1 MNRILDRVRE
11 PADLRR
17 LTNDELATLAEEIR
31 AEIIDTVQA
40 NGGHLASNLGVVEL
54 TLALHRVFESPRDP
68 IIWDTSN
75 QAYAHKLV
83 TGRADDFKSL
93 RQPGGLS
100 GFAAREESPHDVIG
114 AGHAGTGVSA
124 GAGVALASRVHG
136 DDASV
141 VTVIGDGAFTSGVVF
156 EAMNHAGDLGLPL
169 VLILNDNG
177 MSISP
182 NVGALGRNLG
192 QGRHYDWTPPSPD
205 SRFTPA
211 QRETAPTSPSGS
223 AREFFA
229 AFGFDYVGPM
239 DGHDLGSLEEALQ
252 EAKALRRPVAVHVFT
267 QKGRG
272 LPEAEVDPVTLHQP
286 GTAQAVGATAAPS
299 YSKVLAQTLVD
310 LARDDPRI
318 VAVSA
323 AMLEGTALADLH
335 EALPGRVHDVG
346 IAESHALALAAG
358 LATQGLRPVV
368 CIYSTFLQRAFDQI
382 VHDMAIQELPIVL
395 GVDRAGV
402 VGDDGRTH
410 HGVLDLAYLRAIPN
424 LVVAAPKDEN
434 ELRHLLA
441 TAIASDRPFAI
452 RYSRGAGRGAPCD
465 EPLRQLPIG
474 RGEVLREGDSVALLP
489 IGWAVHPALQAA
501 EILAVDHGIHA
512 TVANARFVK
521 PLDAPL
527 IVEAAERTGR
537 VVTIEDHNRMGG
549 FGSAVLELLADHG
562 RRDITV
568 TRLGLPDR
576 FLDHGP
582 ADSLRAAHG
591 LSVDGIVDAARGL
604 MDQRMSEESTA
615 ADWPMTLE
623 RRPTAS

>member
-1 MNRILDRVRE
+1 MKRILDRVSR
-11 PADLRR
+11 PADLRQ
-17 LTNDELATLAEEIR
+17 LTEAELATLADEIR

-83 TGRADDFKSL
+83 TGRADDFRSL

-156 EAMNHAGDLGLPL
+156 EALNHAGDLRLPL

-177 MSISP
+177 LSISP

-192 QGRHYDWTPPSPD
+192 QGRHYDWAPPSLD

-211 QRETAPTSPSGS
+211 QRETAPTTPAGS
-223 AREFFA
+223 ARDFFA
-229 AFGFDYVGPM
+229 AFGFDYQGPI
-239 DGHDLGSLEEALQ
+239 DGHDLRALDEALRV
-252 EAKALRRPVAVHVFT
+252 AKARRRPVAVHVFT

-272 LPEAEVDPVTLHQP
+272 MPEAEEDPVTLHQP

-299 YSKVLAQTLVD
+299 YSKVLARTLAE

-323 AMLEGTALADLH
+323 AMLEGTALADLQQ
-335 EALPGRVHDVG
+335 ALPGRVHDVG

-368 CIYSTFLQRAFDQI
+368 CIYSTFLQRGFDQI
-382 VHDMAIQELPIVL
+382 VHDIAIQQLPIVL

-452 RYSRGAGRGAPCD
+452 RYSRGAGRGVPCD
-465 EPLRQLPIG
+465 EPLHHLPIG
-474 RGEVLREGDSVALLP
+474 RGEFLRDGGDVALLP

-501 EILAVDHGIHA
+501 EMLAAEHDIHA

-521 PLDAPL
+521 PLDTSL
-527 IVEAAERTGR
+527 IVQAAERTGR

-549 FGSAVLELLADHG
+549 FGSAVLEVLADHG
-562 RRDITV
+562 LRDVTV
-568 TRLGLPDR
+568 SRLGLPDQ

-591 LSVDGIVDAARGL
+591 LSVDGIVTAARGL
-604 MDQRMSEESTA
+604 LDQRNGSESVA
-615 ADWPMTLE
+615 ADWPSTFE
-623 RRPTAS
+623 RRTTAP

>member
-1 MNRILDRVRE
+1 MSRILDRVRE
-11 PADLRR
+11 PSDLRG
-17 LTNDELATLAEEIR
+17 LSQPELETLCGEIR
-31 AEIIDTVQA
+31 SEIIGTVEA

-54 TLALHRVFESPRDP
+54 TIAMHRVFDSPRDR

-83 TGRADDFKSL
+83 TGRAANFGTL

-100 GFAAREESPHDVIG
+100 GFAAREESPHDIIG

-156 EAMNHAGDLGLPL
+156 EALNHAGDLGLPF

-182 NVGALGRNLG
+182 NVGAIGRNFG
-192 QGRHYDWTPPSPD
+192 QGRPYDWTPPSPD
-205 SRFTPA
+205 GRFTPE
-211 QRETAPTSPSGS
+211 QRSTSRTSPAGS
-223 AREFFA
+223 PRDFFA
-229 AFGFDYVGPM
+229 AFGFAYQGPI
-239 DGHDLGSLEEALQ
+239 DGHDLESLERALQ
-252 EAKALRRPVAVHVFT
+252 AAKARRQPVVVHVFT

-272 LPEAEVDPVTLHQP
+272 LPEAVADPVTLHQP
-286 GTAQAVGATAAPS
+286 GTSRAVGAADAPS
-299 YSKVLAQTLVD
+299 YSKVLSKTLIE
-310 LARDDPRI
+310 LAREDPRI

-323 AMLEGTALADLH
+323 AMLEGTALADLQK
-335 EALPGRVHDVG
+335 ALPGRVHDVG

-382 VHDMAIQELPIVL
+382 VHDVAIQRMPIVL

-441 TAIASDRPFAI
+441 TAIASGRPFAI
-452 RYSRGAGRGAPCD
+452 RYSRGAGVGVPCD
-465 EPLRQLPIG
+465 EPPHQLPIG
-474 RGEVLREGDSVALLP
+474 RGELLRAGSDAALLP

-501 EILAVDHGIHA
+501 EILATEHNLRVA
-512 TVANARFVK
+512 VANPRFVK
-521 PLDAPL
+521 PLDATL
-527 IVEAAERTGR
+527 IVRLAEQTGR
-537 VVTIEDHNRMGG
+537 VLTIEDHNRMGG

-562 RRDITV
+562 MSDV
-568 TRLGLPDR
+568 KVNRLGLPDR

-582 ADSLRAAHG
+582 AESLRAAHG
-591 LSVDGIVDAARGL
+591 LSVQGIVDAARAL
-604 MDQRMSEESTA
+604 
-615 ADWPMTLE
+615 ADARAIDE
-623 RRPTAS
+623 AIDVAVSS

>member
-11 PADLRR
+11 PADLRQ
-17 LTNDELATLAEEIR
+17 LAAEELAALADEIR

-156 EAMNHAGDLGLPL
+156 EALNHAGDLGLPL

-192 QGRHYDWTPPSPD
+192 QGRHYDWTPPAPD
-205 SRFTPA
+205 SRFTPS

-223 AREFFA
+223 AQEFFG
-229 AFGFDYVGPM
+229 AFGFAYQGPV
-239 DGHDLGSLEEALQ
+239 DGHDLRSLEEALQ
-252 EAKALRRPVAVHVFT
+252 AAKALRRPVAVHVFT

-272 LPEAEVDPVTLHQP
+272 LPAAVSDPVTLHQP

-299 YSKVLAQTLVD
+299 YSKVLAQTLAE
-310 LARDDPRI
+310 LARDDSRI

-323 AMLEGTALADLH
+323 AMLEGTALADLQQ
-335 EALPGRVHDVG
+335 ALPGRVHDVG

-382 VHDMAIQELPIVL
+382 VHDIAIQELPIVL

-452 RYSRGAGRGAPCD
+452 RYSRGAGRGVPCD
-465 EPLRQLPIG
+465 EPLRQMPIG
-474 RGEVLREGDSVALLP
+474 RGEVLREGGSVALLP
-489 IGWAVHPALQAA
+489 IGWAVHPAMQAA
-501 EILAVDHGIHA
+501 EVLAADHGIHA
-512 TVANARFVK
+512 AVVNPRFVK
-521 PLDAPL
+521 PLDTEL
-527 IVEAAERTGR
+527 IVQVAERTGR

-549 FGSAVLELLADHG
+549 FGSSVLELLADHG

-568 TRLGLPDR
+568 SRLGLPDQ

-604 MDQRMSEESTA
+604 VDQHTSEESTA
-615 ADWPMTLE
+615 ADWPLTVE
-623 RRPTAS
+623 GRTTAS

>member
-1 MNRILDRVRE
+1 MNRILDRVHE
-11 PADLRR
+11 PADMRQLSH
-17 LTNDELATLAEEIR
+17 DEMATLAEEIR
-31 AEIIDTVQA
+31 AEIIDTVQT

-54 TLALHRVFESPRDP
+54 TLALHRVFESPHDR

-83 TGRADDFKSL
+83 TGRADDFKTL

-124 GAGVALASRVHG
+124 GAGVALATRVHG

-156 EAMNHAGDLGLPL
+156 EALNHAGDLGLPL

-177 MSISP
+177 LSISP
-182 NVGALGRNLG
+182 NVGALGRNFG
-192 QGRHYDWTPPSPD
+192 QGRRYDWSPSSVD
-205 SRFTPA
+205 SRFTPS
-211 QRETAPTSPSGS
+211 QRATAPTTPSGS
-223 AREFFA
+223 PRDFFA
-229 AFGFDYVGPM
+229 AFGFAYQGPV
-239 DGHDLGSLEEALQ
+239 DGHDLPALETALQ
-252 EAKALRRPVAVHVFT
+252 AAKARCQPVVVHVFT

-272 LPEAEVDPVTLHQP
+272 LPEAEGDPVTLHQP
-286 GTAQAVGATAAPS
+286 GTAQAVGASAAPS
-299 YSKVLAQTLVD
+299 YSKVLARTLVE
-310 LARDDPRI
+310 LASDDPRI

-323 AMLEGTALADLH
+323 AMLEGTALADLQ

-382 VHDMAIQELPIVL
+382 VHDIAIQQLPIVL

-441 TAIASDRPFAI
+441 TAIASGRPFAI
-452 RYSRGAGRGAPCD
+452 RYSRGAGRGVPCD
-465 EPLRQLPIG
+465 EPLRHLPIG
-474 RGEVLREGDSVALLP
+474 RGELLRAGRDVALLP

-501 EILAVDHGIHA
+501 EILAAEHNIHA
-512 TVANARFVK
+512 SVANARFVK
-521 PLDAPL
+521 PLDASL
-527 IVEAAERTGR
+527 IVQAAEQTGR
-537 VVTIEDHNRMGG
+537 VLTIEDHNRMGG

-562 RRDITV
+562 PRDVRV

-591 LSVDGIVDAARGL
+591 LSVDGIVDAAREL
-604 MDQRMSEESTA
+604 VDQRASGETAGTSSIEQRTA
-615 ADWPMTLE
+615 AP
-623 RRPTAS
+623 

>member
-11 PADLRR
+11 PADLRQ
-17 LTNDELATLAEEIR
+17 LAADELAALADEIR

-156 EAMNHAGDLGLPL
+156 EALNHAGDLGLPL

-192 QGRHYDWTPPSPD
+192 QGRHYDWTPPTPD
-205 SRFTPA
+205 SRFTPS

-223 AREFFA
+223 AEEFFA
-229 AFGFDYVGPM
+229 AFGFAYQGPI
-239 DGHDLGSLEEALQ
+239 DGHDLGSLEAALQ
-252 EAKALRRPVAVHVFT
+252 TAKDLRRPVAVHVFT

-272 LPEAEVDPVTLHQP
+272 LPAAVSDPVTLHQP

-299 YSKVLAQTLVD
+299 YSKVLAQTLAE
-310 LARDDPRI
+310 LAQDDPRI

-323 AMLEGTALADLH
+323 AMLEGTALADLQQ
-335 EALPGRVHDVG
+335 ALPGRVHDVG

-382 VHDMAIQELPIVL
+382 VHDIAIQELPIVL

-452 RYSRGAGRGAPCD
+452 RYSRGAGRGVPCD
-465 EPLRQLPIG
+465 EPLRQMPIG
-474 RGEVLREGDSVALLP
+474 RGEVLRDGGTVALLP
-489 IGWAVHPALQAA
+489 IGWAVHPAMQAA
-501 EILAVDHGIHA
+501 EVLAADHGIHA
-512 TVANARFVK
+512 AVVNPRFVK
-521 PLDAPL
+521 PLDTEL
-527 IVEAAERTGR
+527 IVQVAERTGR

-549 FGSAVLELLADHG
+549 FGSSVLELLADHG

-568 TRLGLPDR
+568 SRLGLPDR

-604 MDQRMSEESTA
+604 VDQHTSEESTA
-615 ADWPMTLE
+615 ADWPLTLE
-623 RRPTAS
+623 GRPTAS

>member
-1 MNRILDRVRE
+1 VNRILDRVRE
-11 PADLRR
+11 PADLRQFSA
-17 LTNDELATLAEEIR
+17 DEMAALADEIR
-31 AEIIDTVQA
+31 AEIIDTVEA

-83 TGRADDFKSL
+83 TGRADDFRTL

-156 EAMNHAGDLGLPL
+156 EALNHAGDLGLPL

-177 MSISP
+177 LSISP

-192 QGRHYDWTPPSPD
+192 QGRHYDWAPPSPD

-229 AFGFDYVGPM
+229 AFGFAYEGPI
-239 DGHDLGSLEEALQ
+239 DGHDLGALEKALQ
-252 EAKALRRPVAVHVFT
+252 AAKALRRPVAVHVFT

-272 LPEAEVDPVTLHQP
+272 LPAAESDPVTLHQP

-299 YSKVLAQTLVD
+299 YSKVLAQTLAE

-323 AMLEGTALADLH
+323 AMLEGTALADLQQ
-335 EALPGRVHDVG
+335 ALPGRVHDVG

-382 VHDMAIQELPIVL
+382 VHDIAIQELPIVL

-424 LVVAAPKDEN
+424 LVVAAPQDEN

-452 RYSRGAGRGAPCD
+452 RYSRGAGRGVPCD

-474 RGEVLREGDSVALLP
+474 RGEVLREGGTVALLP
-489 IGWAVHPALQAA
+489 IGWAVHPAMEAA
-501 EILAVDHGIHA
+501 EILAADHGIHA
-512 TVANARFVK
+512 AVVNPRFVK
-521 PLDAPL
+521 PLDTEL
-527 IVEAAERTGR
+527 IVQVAERTGR

-549 FGSAVLELLADHG
+549 FGSSVLELLADHG

-568 TRLGLPDR
+568 SRLGLPDR

-604 MDQRMSEESTA
+604 VDQHTSEESTA
-615 ADWPMTLE
+615 ADWPLTLE
-623 RRPTAS
+623 GRTRTT